1 MSLALRH
8 RPEVIGIQLDDA
20 GWVSVDDLLAGINR
34 QGIAID
40 RALLQEIVD
49 NNDKKRF
56 AFSEDGLRIRASQGH
71 SVEVD
76 LQLQPVL
83 PPDILYHGTAEKNLE
98 SILAEG
104 IKKVSRQY
112 VHLSAT
118 TETAL
123 QVGSRHGKPVLLT
136 IHAQRMTAAGF
147 LFYLSA
153 NGVWLTEEVPAEFV
167 ELTDKS

>member
-34 QGIAID
+34 QGIPID
-40 RALLQEIVD
+40 RTLLDEIVV
-49 NNDKKRF
+49 NNDKQRF

-71 SVEVD
+71 SVDVD
-76 LQLQPVL
+76 LQLQPV
-83 PPDILYHGTAEKNLE
+83 PPPEKLYHGTAVKNLE

-136 IHAQRMTAAGF
+136 IHAQRMAAAGF